1 MYVTGLVSVALVLTR
16 VLGISRVGGRY
27 PHGVPLVSGR
37 SSRTAERYRRSPK
50 EQDPH
55 YRVFYGYQQPVGG
68 VFGDILYTDLTLFFE
83 SKSVV
88 KAGFAFRESR
98 PP

>member
-37 SSRTAERYRRSPK
+37 SSPVQAPRRSPK
-50 EQDPH
+50 EQDP
-55 YRVFYGYQQPVGG
+55 YYP
-68 VFGDILYTDLTLFFE
+68 
-83 SKSVV
+83 
-88 KAGFAFRESR
+88 
-98 PP
+98 